1 MTPSILS
8 WDEPKKSRPTEEHN
22 ETFVADGAPP
32 GTYVPNMSE
41 EDKEKWK
48 AKQIGGKDPRI
59 EIRKTARGKARGSE
73 KHGPY
78 AQVNLVVRPDRSVR
92 FSANGKAELDVIELI
107 QVLDE
112 AYAKL
117 TEGGESDG
125 FDEAKG
131 GD

>member
-1 MTPSILS
+1 MTSVLS

-59 EIRKTARGKARGSE
+59 EIHKTAKGKARGSE
-73 KHGPY
+73 KQGPY
-78 AQVNLVVRPDRSVR
+78 AQVKLVVRPDRSVR
-92 FSANGKAELDVIELI
+92 FSANGKAELDVLELI
-107 QVLDE
+107 QSLDE
-112 AYAKL
+112 AYTEL
-117 TEGGESDG
+117 TKGE
-125 FDEAKG
+125 
-131 GD
+131 